1 MADRGVLSTR
11 QRTTSTLVEI
21 YQDIV
26 ALLTCDFV
34 CQPLPELN
42 GMPGV
47 YLIRQGNDHFQVIG
61 IGIVTVIQLDVLADF
76 MHLQCVGFQ
85 YPFDCRL
92 DTCYRC
98 ISSAISHVVIHTSPS
113 VVWIPC
119 PLSVM
124 IPRFTVGFYLSEI
137 LLAVSRFLELTKSA

>member
-98 ISSAISHVVIHTSPS
+98 IKQLGNLPCGHPHLAIGGMDTLS
-113 VVWIPC
+113 VV
-119 PLSVM
+119 SNESSFHS
-124 IPRFTVGFYLSEI
+124 RI
-137 LLAVSRFLELTKSA
+137 LFE